1 MRIFFFFYLKFKIF
15 LNYNETFAF
24 LLGFKYHFTY
34 KIFLKLY
41 IIYLITE
48 IFTCVFFN
56 ISFIFMARCFFFGS
70 VTPRRPDVSLSPLLF
85 WSKARRGWNIMNAIL
100 NRRRRVVKGKKGKK
114 VEEMEDSLVHVD
126 ELMTQLLHC
135 SIVNDEHTSTSVGC
149 SSSSGGGGSS
159 SGSRKTGEM
168 SELDEVEKAIEA
180 QQKWNKHVASNRKL
194 EGLEEEVPIF
204 LEWSKYVRR
213 CCFFFL

>member
-1 MRIFFFFYLKFKIF
+1 M
-15 LNYNETFAF
+15 
-24 LLGFKYHFTY
+24 
-34 KIFLKLY
+34 
-41 IIYLITE
+41 
-48 IFTCVFFN
+48 
-56 ISFIFMARCFFFGS
+56 
-70 VTPRRPDVSLSPLLF
+70 
-85 WSKARRGWNIMNAIL
+85 
-100 NRRRRVVKGKKGKK
+100 KGKKGKK

-149 SSSSGGGGSS
+149 SSSSSGGGSS

-213 CCFFFL
+213 CCFFFFVISISCFPLTFFHCSSFYSTSPRHLPPPPSF